1 MSKYKEI
8 GINRKAH
15 YDYEI
20 TDTWEAGVVLFGTEV
35 KSLRNNKVS
44 LSDAY
49 AGLTADDEVYVY
61 QMNIPKYSMAKLTN
75 HEPKRNRKLLLKKRE
90 IKKLIGLLKKSGY
103 SLIPLKIY
111 FNEKGFVKLSIG
123 LGKGKRSIDKR
134 KTIKEREWNREKSR
148 ILKNSFK

>member
-8 GINRKAH
+8 GVNRKAH

-20 TDTWEAGVVLFGTEV
+20 IDTWEAGIVLFGTEV
-35 KSLRNNKVS
+35 KSLRNNKVN

-49 AGLTADDEVYVY
+49 AGLTADNEVFVY

-111 FNEKGFVKLSIG
+111 FSEKGFVKLSIG
-123 LGKGKRSIDKR
+123 LGKGKRNIDKR
-134 KTIKEREWNREKSR
+134 QTIKEREWNREKSR

>member
-8 GINRKAH
+8 GVNRKAH

-20 TDTWEAGVVLFGTEV
+20 TDTWEAGIVLFGTEV

-49 AGLTADDEVYVY
+49 AGLTTDGEVFVY

-123 LGKGKRSIDKR
+123 LGKGKRNIDKR
-134 KTIKEREWNREKSR
+134 QTIKEREWNREKSR

>member
-8 GINRKAH
+8 GVNRKAH

-20 TDTWEAGVVLFGTEV
+20 TDTWEAGIVLFGTEV

-44 LSDAY
+44 LSDSY
-49 AGLTADDEVYVY
+49 AGLTADNEVFVY

-123 LGKGKRSIDKR
+123 LGKGKRNIDKR
-134 KTIKEREWNREKSR
+134 QTIKDREWNREKSR
-148 ILKNSFK
+148 ILKNSFR